1 MIHLR
6 NYSVGTRLGLGFGL
20 IMVTMVFVVIIAII
34 NIQFNIRRLD
44 NIISYNNKKVMIAN
58 MISNSVHIMSDA
70 LNHYLRNQQSTI
82 QELELIR
89 MLSAQ
94 ATYEHAL
101 EELEKLENTEKGEQ
115 IIYSLKR
122 AYFDMKNL
130 IINISKLNFHSSRN
144 IFILDE
150 RTRESLGPSIKHI
163 QQLCQELISY
173 QDESTNIEYAASIKK
188 YKQTL
193 IIFIMLSLG
202 IFIFTMFTAI
212 TLTKSIIKPLK
223 KGVDMA
229 KRLADGDYNYKLN
242 IITERKDEPGR
253 LLLALKELGDKLKKA
268 KETEQQLY
276 ESQKMETLGRLAGGI
291 AHDFNN
297 MLSVILGNAQLI
309 KMNGSYFDEKIYKR
323 CDAIENA
330 VMRASGFV
338 KQLLAFSK
346 KQPLV
351 LESSDI
357 NRLINELSKLLHK
370 MIGEDIEM
378 KLELSSS
385 LPMVNIDRSQ
395 LNQVILNLIVNARES
410 MPHGGSILIETFLED
425 VKDDKDV
432 LSDEIKSNK
441 YVVISIKD
449 TGIGIEKD
457 IQDKIFEPFFT
468 TKQSGTGLGLS
479 VVYGIVKQHGGYI
492 KLESEVNKGTTF
504 KIYIPCIDG
513 AGKIEQI
520 EGIQNLNSIENG
532 KMETILVIEDNEE
545 VRHLTKE
552 MLKTLGYNIMVANDG
567 LEGIDVFIKNKD
579 SIDLIILDSI
589 MPKKNGNDVFAQIRI
604 HKPHV
609 PVIFITGNNPD
620 KIQYSPMEDKNM
632 EIIQKPCGIET
643 LSKKLR
649 KFLESSAFN

>member
-6 NYSVGTRLGLGFGL
+6 NYSVGIRLGLGFGL
-20 IMVTMVFVVIIAII
+20 IMVIMVFVVIIAVI

-44 NIISYNNKKVMIAN
+44 NIISYNNKKVILAN
-58 MISNSVHIMSDA
+58 MINNSVHIMNDA
-70 LNHYLRNQQSTI
+70 LNHAFQDKQNTT

-89 MLSAQ
+89 MLTAQ

-130 IINISKLNFHSSRN
+130 IANISRLNFHSSN
-144 IFILDE
+144 SFMLDE
-150 RTRESLGPSIKHI
+150 GTWETFRPSIKHI
-163 QQLCQELISY
+163 QQLCQELVSY
-173 QDESTNIEYAASIKK
+173 QDELTNIEYAASINK

-193 IIFIMLSLG
+193 IIFITLSLG

-212 TLTKSIIKPLK
+212 TLTKSITKPMK
-223 KGVDMA
+223 KGVDIA
-229 KRLADGDYNYKLN
+229 KRLADGDYNLN
-242 IITERKDEPGR
+242 IITEGKDEPGR
-253 LLLALKELGDKLKKA
+253 LLLALKELGDRLKKA
-268 KETEQQLY
+268 KETEHQLY

-297 MLSVILGNAQLI
+297 MLSIILGNAQLI
-309 KMNGSYFDEKIYKR
+309 KMNGSYFDEKIHKR

-351 LESSDI
+351 LEPSDI

-395 LNQVILNLIVNARES
+395 FNQVILNLIVNARES

-449 TGIGIEKD
+449 TGTGIEKD

-492 KLESEVNKGTTF
+492 KLESDVNKGTTF
-504 KIYIPCIDG
+504 KIYIPCIDE

-520 EGIQNLNSIENG
+520 EGIQNLNTIENG
-532 KMETILVIEDNEE
+532 KMETILVIEDNEDL
-545 VRHLTKE
+545 RNLTKE
-552 MLKTLGYNIMVANDG
+552 MLKTLGYNIIAANDG
-567 LEGIDVFIKNKD
+567 LEGIEVFTKNKD
-579 SIDLIILDSI
+579 SIDLIILDCI
-589 MPKKNGNDVFAQIRI
+589 MPKKNGNDVFAEIRM
-604 HKPHV
+604 HKPNV

-620 KIQYSPMEDKNM
+620 RIQYSPMEDKKM

-643 LSKKLR
+643 LSKKVR
-649 KFLESSAFN
+649 KFLDSRAYN

>member
-6 NYSVGTRLGLGFGL
+6 NYSVGIRLGLGFGL
-20 IMVTMVFVVIIAII
+20 IMVIMVFVVIIAVI

-44 NIISYNNKKVMIAN
+44 NIISYNNKKVILAN
-58 MISNSVHIMSDA
+58 MINNSVHIMNDA
-70 LNHYLRNQQSTI
+70 LNHAFQDKQNTT

-89 MLSAQ
+89 MLTAQ

-130 IINISKLNFHSSRN
+130 IANISRLNFHSSN
-144 IFILDE
+144 SFMLDE
-150 RTRESLGPSIKHI
+150 GTWETFRPSIKHI
-163 QQLCQELISY
+163 QQLCQELVSY
-173 QDESTNIEYAASIKK
+173 QDELTNIEYAASINK

-193 IIFIMLSLG
+193 IIFITLSLG

-212 TLTKSIIKPLK
+212 TLTKSITKPMK
-223 KGVDMA
+223 KGVDIA
-229 KRLADGDYNYKLN
+229 KRLADGDYNLN
-242 IITERKDEPGR
+242 IITEGKDEPGR
-253 LLLALKELGDKLKKA
+253 LLLALKELGDRLKKA
-268 KETEQQLY
+268 KETEHQLY

-297 MLSVILGNAQLI
+297 MLSIILGNAQLI
-309 KMNGSYFDEKIYKR
+309 KMNGSYFDEKIHKR

-351 LESSDI
+351 LEPSDI
-357 NRLINELSKLLHK
+357 NRLINELSKLLNK
-370 MIGEDIEM
+370 IIGEDIEM

-395 LNQVILNLIVNARES
+395 FNQVILNLIVNARES
-410 MPHGGSILIETFLED
+410 MPQGGSILIETFLED
-425 VKDDKDV
+425 VRDERDV
-432 LSDEIKSNK
+432 LSDEIKFNK
-441 YVVISIKD
+441 YVVISVKD
-449 TGIGIEKD
+449 TGTGIEKD

-492 KLESEVNKGTTF
+492 KLESEVKKGTTF

-513 AGKIEQI
+513 AEKIEQA
-520 EGIQNLNSIENG
+520 EEIQNINTVKNEI
-532 KMETILVIEDNEE
+532 KETILVIEDNEDL
-545 VRHLTKE
+545 RNLTKE
-552 MLKTLGYNIMVANDG
+552 MLKTLGYNIIAANDG
-567 LEGIDVFIKNKD
+567 LEGIEVFTKNKD
-579 SIDLIILDSI
+579 SIDLIILDCI
-589 MPKKNGNDVFAQIRI
+589 MPKKNGNDVFAEIRM
-604 HKPHV
+604 HKPNV

-620 KIQYSPMEDKNM
+620 RIQYSPMEDKKM

-643 LSKKLR
+643 LSKKVR
-649 KFLESSAFN
+649 KFLDSRAYN